1 MKRHSH
7 FAKLNSVRVL
17 LSLAVNLDWPLH
29 QLDIKNVFLNGELE
43 KEVYMQIP
51 PGLES
56 PNTSNMVRKLGK
68 SLYGLKK
75 SPRACLTG

>member
-29 QLDIKNVFLNGELE
+29 QLDIKNAFLNGELE
-43 KEVYMQIP
+43 EGGIYA
-51 PGLES
+51 
-56 PNTSNMVRKLGK
+56 NTSR
-68 SLYGLKK
+68 
-75 SPRACLTG
+75 T